1 MAQTNL
7 GQFMAKISITSL
19 TQIQSMEHAKYGKA
33 LSELACAKIA
43 GFHLLKRDTRST
55 WRLRY
60 RNFNNQ
66 QKLIKLGKFEDGNKD
81 RLNAAKLALKYRQQI
96 LDGDDPVAEKQ
107 KKKIANQLSDI
118 KIKSGTVGKYLEGT
132 YTAHQARKA
141 NEGKHTIDMLSKHLR
156 QWFEL
161 PMESITEI
169 ELKDWQA
176 TKEQAGLSHATI
188 KRAFGA
194 FRTMLRHAVREGVLE
209 FDPSHKF
216 QLQAPTAKEK
226 SKKQQGDELRVRRML
241 TTVELA
247 QIQKGIDNYKT
258 ILVKQRSSSIA
269 HGKKD
274 LASLENLTHPHWF
287 FPFFRLAAYT
297 GLRTGDL
304 YSLTW
309 QELNLQ
315 FKRLV
320 KIPNKTKHHS
330 DPITVNLPLDDTITK
345 IMSDWFVQI
354 GSPSSGVVFPS
365 PVTGNQMDKKAHIK
379 HWKKV
384 LSLGEVTSDLDF
396 YSLRHHYI
404 SRLVAGG
411 IPLFTVARLAGH
423 KTVKMIEQHYGHLAP
438 NAAVEALA
446 IMAGD
451 FEQASVMQSGRSPLK
466 SNG

>member
-1 MAQTNL
+1 
-7 GQFMAKISITSL
+7 MAKVSVTSIS
-19 TQIQSMEHAKYGKA
+19 QIQSMEQARNGNIR
-33 LSELACAKIA
+33 SELSCTKIP
-43 GFHLLKRDTRST
+43 GFHLQKMTTCST

-66 QKLIKLGKFEDGNKD
+66 QKIIKLGNFVDGNKD
-81 RLNAAKLALKYRQQI
+81 RLTAASAALKYRQQI
-96 LDGDDPVAEKQ
+96 SDGNDPIIEK
-107 KKKIANQLSDI
+107 ANKQMAYRLTEE
-118 KIKSGTVGKYLEGT
+118 KMKNGTVGKYLDGI
-132 YTAHQARKA
+132 YSAHQKRKA
-141 NEGKHTIDMLSKHLR
+141 NAGKHTTDMITKHFK
-156 QWFEL
+156 QWVHL
-161 PMESITEI
+161 PMSAISDV
-169 ELKDWQA
+169 ELKSWQA
-176 TKEQAGLSHATI
+176 HKEKAGLSHETI

-216 QLQAPTAKEK
+216 QLQAPTATEK
-226 SKKQQGDELRVRRML
+226 SKKQQGDDLRVRRML
-241 TTVELA
+241 TADELIN
-247 QIQKGIDNYKT
+247 IQKGIDNYKAL
-258 ILVKQRSSSIA
+258 LVKQRTSSIA
-269 HGKKD
+269 HGKKSLPSLD
-274 LASLENLTHPHWF
+274 NLAHPHWF

-330 DPITVNLPLDDTITK
+330 DPITVNLPLDATITK
-345 IMSDWFVQI
+345 IMNDWFVQI

-365 PVTGNQMDKKAHIK
+365 PVNGNQMDKKAHIK

-384 LSLGEVTSDLDF
+384 LLLGGVKSELDF

-438 NAAVEALA
+438 NAAIEALA
-446 IMAGD
+446 LIAGD
-451 FEQASVMQSGRSPLK
+451 FVPLDERQK
-466 SNG
+466 RNV

>member
-1 MAQTNL
+1 M

-19 TQIQSMEHAKYGKA
+19 SQLQSLEHARNGKN
-33 LSELACAKIA
+33 LSELACLKIP
-43 GFHLLKRDTRST
+43 GFHLLKRETCST

-81 RLNAAKLALKYRQQI
+81 RLDAAKSALKHRQQI
-96 LDGDDPVAEKQ
+96 IEGNDPVAEKL
-107 KKKIANQLSDI
+107 KKKLANQLSEV
-118 KIKSGTVGKYLEGT
+118 KMKSGTVGKYLTGT
-132 YTAHQARKA
+132 YTAHQARKS
-141 NEGKHTIDMLSKHLR
+141 NEGKHTIDMLDKHFK
-156 QWFEL
+156 QWFDL
-161 PMESITEI
+161 PMSAITEV

-176 TKEQAGLSHATI
+176 SKEKDKLSHSTI
-188 KRAFGA
+188 KRTFGA
-194 FRTMLRHAVREGVLE
+194 LRTMLRHAVREGVLE

-226 SKKQQGDELRVRRML
+226 DKKQQGEELRVRRML
-241 TTVELA
+241 TSGELTA
-247 QIQKGIDNYKT
+247 IQLGIDKYKALL
-258 ILVKQRSSSIA
+258 ISQRTSSIA
-269 HGKKD
+269 HGKK
-274 LASLENLTHPHWF
+274 SLPSLNNVVHPHWF

-320 KIPNKTKHHS
+320 KVPNKTKHHS
-330 DPITVNLPLDDTITK
+330 DPITVNLPLDDTITQ
-345 IMSDWFVQI
+345 IMNDWFIQL
-354 GSPSSGVVFPS
+354 GSPSNGPVFPS
-365 PVTGNQMDKKAHIK
+365 PVNGNQMDKKAHIK

-384 LSLGEVTSDLDF
+384 LSLGDVKSDLDF

-404 SRLVAGG
+404 SRLVAGS

-423 KTVKMIEQHYGHLAP
+423 KSIKMIEQHYGHLAP
-438 NAAVEALA
+438 NAAAEALA
-446 IMAGD
+446 LIAGD
-451 FEQASVMQSGRSPLK
+451 FDRYVGSNQSEPIK
-466 SNG
+466 HA

>member
-1 MAQTNL
+1 VWRKQII
-7 GQFMAKISITSL
+7 GQFMANTSITSL
-19 TQIQSMEHAKYGKA
+19 TQNRTLEHVKNGKN
-33 LSELACAKIA
+33 LSELVCLKIP
-43 GFHLLKRDTRST
+43 GFHLLKRETCST

-66 QKLIKLGKFEDGNKD
+66 QKLIKLGKFEDGKKD
-81 RLNAAKLALKYRQQI
+81 RLDAAKVALKYRQQI
-96 LDGDDPVAEKQ
+96 IEGNDPIAERQ
-107 KKKIANQLSDI
+107 KSKIANKLNDE
-118 KIKSGTVGKYLEGT
+118 KIKSGTVGKYLTGI

-141 NEGKHTIDMLSKHLR
+141 NEGKHTIDILVKHFK
-156 QWFEL
+156 QWSEL
-161 PMESITEI
+161 PMASITEV

-176 TKEQAGLSHATI
+176 TKEKAELSHSTT

-209 FDPSHKF
+209 FDPTHKF

-226 SKKQQGDELRVRRML
+226 SKKQQGDDLRVRRML
-241 TTVELA
+241 AADELIH
-247 QIQKGIDNYKT
+247 IQKGIDNYKALL
-258 ILVKQRSSSIA
+258 IKQRASSIA
-269 HGKKD
+269 HGKKGLPSLD
-274 LASLENLTHPHWF
+274 NLAHPHWF

-345 IMSDWFVQI
+345 IMNDWFVEI
-354 GSPSSGVVFPS
+354 GSPSNGVVFPS
-365 PVTGNQMDKKAHIK
+365 PITGNQMDKKAHIK
-379 HWKKV
+379 RWKKV
-384 LSLGEVTSDLDF
+384 LSLGEVTSEIDF

-404 SRLVAGG
+404 SRLVAGS

-423 KTVKMIEQHYGHLAP
+423 KSVKMIEQHYGHLAP
-438 NAAVEALA
+438 NAAIEALA
-446 IMAGD
+446 LIAGD
-451 FEQASVMQSGRSPLK
+451 FDRSVGSDQSEPIK
-466 SNG
+466 HA